1 MTSKRDT
8 VASIRARR
16 AAEDEKLRAEL
27 ARVREKR
34 EALVA
39 REAEILE
46 LLGERPAQ
54 IQEQHVTRTEPGWP
68 QRCLDCNATI
78 WEEQVA
84 TAKGACPACHAEPF
98 EGSQIQ

>member
-34 EALVA
+34 EALAA
-39 REAEILE
+39 REAQILE
-46 LLGERPAQ
+46 LLGEKPAQ
-54 IQEQHVTRTEPGWP
+54 TEEQHVTRAPSTWP
-68 QRCLDCNATI
+68 QRCLDCNATVYSD
-78 WEEQVA
+78 EGNA
-84 TAKGACPACHAEPF
+84 PRGCPACHAEPF
-98 EGSQIQ
+98 EGTAIQ